1 MSALCFQ
8 LKDGTAFRE
17 KASQKRIMGW
27 APTHVWEPQLSHGC
41 SAFSP
46 DHHQRLTCM
55 LRQNVQSQ
63 DSRHRAFNILSAF
76 IIFGTVSISVVSTKK
91 FSSFEKGSTL
101 SSNNSVSPTVLLKG
115 SMSRSKHDC
124 CVQKWGHF
132 LACFQKSGHTTSHTH
147 MSPQF
152 FYTVY
157 PASSCSG

>member
-1 MSALCFQ
+1 MAL
-8 LKDGTAFRE
+8 LSEKRPVKRGSWDGHQHTCGSPSCRMAALPFHLTTTNDSPVCCGKMF
-17 KASQKRIMGW
+17 KAKTRDTEHSTFYQHSLFL
-27 APTHVWEPQLSHGC
+27 A
-41 SAFSP
+41 
-46 DHHQRLTCM
+46 
-55 LRQNVQSQ
+55 QSQ
-63 DSRHRAFNILSAF
+63 
-76 IIFGTVSISVVSTKK
+76 ISVVSTKK
-91 FSSFEKGSTL
+91 VSSFEKGSTL